1 MKRLATILTILATA
15 LSLNACATRT
25 GNTVLGAAAGA
36 GVGSAVTG
44 GSTAGAIGG
53 AAIGGVIG
61 SEVHPR

>member
-15 LSLNACATRT
+15 LTLNACATRT
-25 GNTVLGAAAGA
+25 GGTILGGAAGA

-53 AAIGGVIG
+53 AAVGGVIG
-61 SEVHPR
+61 NELSK

>member
-15 LSLNACATRT
+15 FSLNACATRT

-53 AAIGGVIG
+53 AAVGGVLG
-61 SEVHPR
+61 HELSK

>member
-1 MKRLATILTILATA
+1 MKRLATILTILAMSF
-15 LSLNACATRT
+15 SLGACASRT

-53 AAIGGVIG
+53 AAVGGVLG
-61 SEVHPR
+61 NELSK